1 MPERRLTNW
10 LNTTS
15 PFCFACYAMAA
26 SFSTYF
32 CMYAFRKPF
41 AAGMYASTETIFGE
55 LDFKTAYVISQI
67 VGYATSKFIG
77 IRVCSEVSDRR
88 RAALLIGLIIWA
100 ESALLL
106 FAYLPPKMRVVA
118 MFLNGLPLGMVWGLV
133 VRYLEGRQLSELLL
147 AGLSC
152 SYILSSGIV
161 KDIGRAW
168 MSKGIP
174 EVWMPAVTGFT
185 FLPIFLLAVWM
196 LNQLPRPTD
205 ADMASR
211 VERPVMRGS
220 DRRAFFGQFWI
231 GLVMLLSAY
240 FLFTAY
246 RDYRDN
252 YGIEMFESLG
262 YANVRAIFTKTEVP
276 VAIGVMTALAAINL
290 VRNHRNGLIVT
301 FGVMLFGLSL
311 MIGGTLALDAG
322 WLKGHEVW
330 WMVMN
335 GLGAYLAYVPFG
347 TALFER
353 LIASTRAKGN
363 AVFSIYLS
371 DTVGYTGSITIQ
383 LYKNLAFKKPD
394 DLANSSVETANAAIS
409 HFDFFHGLTYVVA
422 IVGILMVVASCV
434 YFLPKT
440 QITNEPTST

>member
-41 AAGMYASTETIFGE
+41 AAGIYASEDELFGMP
-55 LDFKTAYVISQI
+55 FKTAYVISQI
-67 VGYATSKFIG
+67 IGYATSKFIG

-88 RAALLIGLIIWA
+88 RAVLLIGLIVWA
-100 ESALLL
+100 LAALLL
-106 FAYLPPKMRVVA
+106 FAVLPPKLKIVA

-147 AGLSC
+147 ASLSC

-161 KDIGRAW
+161 KDVGRAW
-168 MSKGIP
+168 MSQGVP
-174 EVWMPAVTGFT
+174 EVWMPAVTGFC
-185 FLPIFLLAVWM
+185 FLPIFVLAVWL

-205 ADMASR
+205 ADVASR
-211 VERPVMRGS
+211 VERPVMKGH
-220 DRRAFFGQFWI
+220 DRRAFFGQFWL

-252 YGIEMFESLG
+252 YGINVFQAMG
-262 YANVRAIFTKTEVP
+262 YAEEPAIFTKTEIP
-276 VAIGVMTALAAINL
+276 VAMGVMTALALLNL
-290 VRNHRNGLIVT
+290 IRNHRHGLIAT
-301 FGVMLFGLSL
+301 FAVMVFGLSL
-311 MIGGTLALDAG
+311 MLGSTLALDAG
-322 WLKGHEVW
+322 WLKGHELW
-330 WMVMN
+330 WMVLV

-353 LIASTRAKGN
+353 LIASTRVKGN

-371 DTVGYTGSITIQ
+371 DTVGYSGSIIVQLTKEWGGFTGS
-383 LYKNLAFKKPD
+383 YF
-394 DLANSSVETANAAIS
+394 E
-409 HFDFFHGLTYVVA
+409 FFHDLTYVVA
-422 IVGILMVVASCV
+422 GFGILMVVLSGV

-440 QITNEPTST
+440 RPTNEPVAT